1 MTVVG
6 PRANKR
12 VAMCLAS
19 ETRVHTRGPLRVD
32 LPQLDGLT
40 GPNEWIRENDVE
52 RKSNEHRFERS
63 PQFRFT

>member
-6 PRANKR
+6 PGANER
-12 VAMCLAS
+12 GAICLAS
-19 ETRVHTRGPLRVD
+19 ETPVHTREPLRVD

-40 GPNEWIRENDVE
+40 GPNERIRENDVE